1 MNNIQLLSQ
10 QTSPS
15 FTVKPVELYVFI
27 DPLDLKAYNT
37 MSILRKLHLQYGHYF
52 TSRFVLGTQISS
64 LNCIANRLKGCWSGE
79 ELDITHPVLPSIAI
93 KAAEL
98 QGKRAGMRF
107 LTKLQQHAML
117 QTMNVSSHAALLQI
131 AEEAQLDMQEF
142 KTDFC
147 SQEAARAF
155 QCDLYITRE
164 MEVNEVPSI
173 VFFNECI
180 EEEGLSVSGAYDY
193 SVYTHILQELI
204 GEQLTEQPLPPLE
217 QLFDYF
223 DVLSTEE
230 VASIYDKPV
239 AVIEREL
246 KKCMLQQKLER
257 IQNDVVKFWRSKQAV
272 NV

>member
-1 MNNIQLLSQ
+1 MTNIQMLSQ
-10 QTSPS
+10 PTPPS
-15 FTVKPVELYVFI
+15 ITVKPVELYIFI
-27 DPLDLKAYNT
+27 DPLDPKAYNM
-37 MSILRKLHLQYGHYF
+37 MSLIRKLHLQYGHYF
-52 TSRFVLGTQISS
+52 TSRFVLGTALSS
-64 LNCIANRLKGCWSGE
+64 LNSITNRLKGCWSGV

-98 QGKRAGMRF
+98 QGKRAGMRY

-117 QTMNVSSHAALLQI
+117 KTLNVNSHTSLMQI
-131 AEEAQLDMQEF
+131 AKEAQLDMTEF
-142 KTDFC
+142 EIDFG

-180 EEEGLSVSGAYDY
+180 EEEGLNVTGTYDY
-193 SVYTHILQELI
+193 AVYEHILQELI
-204 GEQLTEQPLPPLE
+204 GEQLVGQPLPPIE

-223 DVLSTEE
+223 DMLSTEE
-230 VASIYDKPV
+230 VASIYNEPIHI
-239 AVIEREL
+239 IEREL

-257 IQNDVVKFWRSKQAV
+257 IQCDFAIFWRAKEIVHA
-272 NV
+272 